1 MIMRNL
7 KKKKKKLKVM
17 FGICLPFHYHPE
29 IKESCKKKKKI
40 EADANVRV
48 WKELVKN
55 SERYSLFE

>member
-1 MIMRNL
+1 MESVYHFIIIL
-7 KKKKKKLKVM
+7 KSRS
-17 FGICLPFHYHPE
+17 PAR
-29 IKESCKKKKKI
+29 KKKI

>member
-1 MIMRNL
+1 
-7 KKKKKKLKVM
+7 M

-29 IKESCKKKKKI
+29 IKESCQKKKKI

>member
-1 MIMRNL
+1 
-7 KKKKKKLKVM
+7 M
-17 FGICLPFHYHPE
+17 FGICLLFHYHPE
-29 IKESCKKKKKI
+29 IKESCSKKKKKRKI

>member
-1 MIMRNL
+1 
-7 KKKKKKLKVM
+7 M

-29 IKESCKKKKKI
+29 IKESCSKKKKKKKKI

-55 SERYSLFE
+55 RERYGLFE